1 MRKNFLISAK
11 RLSTSV
17 LMITAATL
25 SSTAVWAESYIYL
38 TNNTL
43 QTLDLTINQRGS
55 SLVKGEHWKQHATS
69 VPPLG
74 TVRFL
79 ETNRDTGIKWGKDY
93 YFDTTVTAGD
103 GSTVMLQQK
112 LTGTWNF
119 SEIWHGTQQSP
130 WYDDR
135 NIHSVKQS
143 FAGKESTIAFKAQSA
158 RVNGDDYYYVI
169 HPKEDTVSRGAN
181 NNFNVLAYNVWALLP
196 GLVSKSVSERLNLLK
211 DKLNGYDAIVFSE
224 LFDNSRRSNFLDA
237 LKTEYPY
244 QTRVVDRSGS
254 IEDGGVLIV
263 SRYPIESESQIAFDE
278 CDAEDCMS
286 AKGVIYAKINKGG
299 NPYHVFGSHTQ
310 AWNAEKNQATRL
322 NQFQQ
327 MRDFIDSR
335 SISTS
340 EPVII
345 AGDLNVDK
353 INFQQEYNTMLNVLN
368 AEEVPRNGGY
378 ASSYDGNVNA
388 WTDGAPEDLD
398 YVLYSTAHLQPT
410 SLNSKVL
417 TPRSIHADV
426 FTKYDL
432 SDHFAV
438 AGNLTFDTPAGE
450 ANDALVYK
458 ELRDGR
464 SNKCLDFEGTSP
476 SNGKQALLW
485 DCANVA
491 WQKWALDE
499 NTRLLH
505 NQANPEYCLDN
516 MGQAYSGGGIHMW
529 QCDQENINQ
538 KWQLIGTSLQP
549 QVNANIAV
557 DAYGTDNGSPV
568 AFWSTHGNGNQQWT
582 WGN

>member
-1 MRKNFLISAK
+1 MQNMIKNPTKLLVVVVTLLVS
-11 RLSTSV
+11 S
-17 LMITAATL
+17 ITC
-25 SSTAVWAESYIYL
+25 AESYIYL

-43 QTLDLTINQRGS
+43 QVLDLTINQRGS

-69 VPPLG
+69 VPPLA
-74 TVRFL
+74 TVRYL
-79 ETNRDTGIKWGKDY
+79 ETNRDKGIKWGKDY
-93 YFDTTVTAGD
+93 YFDTTVTAED

-143 FAGKESTIAFKAQSA
+143 FAGVDSTIAFKAESA

-169 HPKEDTVSRGAN
+169 HPKEETVTRGAN

-196 GLVSKSVSERLNLLK
+196 GLVSKSVSARLNLLK

-224 LFDNSRRSNFLDA
+224 LFDNSRRSTFLNA
-237 LKTEYPY
+237 LKAEYPY
-244 QTRVVDRSGS
+244 QTSVVDRSGS

-263 SRYPIESESQIAFDE
+263 SRYPIESESHIAFND

-286 AKGVIYAKINKGG
+286 AKGVKYAKINKGG

-322 NQFQQ
+322 SQFQQ
-327 MRDFIDSR
+327 MRNFIDSR
-335 SISTS
+335 SISS
-340 EPVII
+340 NEPVII

-368 AEEVPRNGGY
+368 AEEAPRNGGY
-378 ASSYDGNVNA
+378 VSSYNGNVNA

-410 SLNSKVL
+410 SSQSKIL
-417 TPRSIHADV
+417 TPRSIHSDV

-438 AGNLTFDTPAGE
+438 AGNLTFDTPKGE
-450 ANDALVYK
+450 AKASLVYK

-464 SNKCLDFEGTSP
+464 SNKCLDFEGVDP

-485 DCANVA
+485 DCANVD
-491 WQKWALDE
+491 WQKWAYDQAIG
-499 NTRLLH
+499 LLR
-505 NQANPEYCLDN
+505 NKANPEYCLDN
-516 MGQAYSGGGIHMW
+516 MGQPYSGGGIHLW
-529 QCDQENINQ
+529 QCDENNINQ
-538 KWQLIGTSLQP
+538 QWDFVGDQLVPRS
-549 QVNANIAV
+549 NDSIAV
-557 DAYGTDNGSPV
+557 DAYGADNGSQV
-568 AFWSTHGNGNQQWT
+568 ALWSAHDSSNQKWL

>member
-1 MRKNFLISAK
+1 MQNMIKNPTKLIFA
-11 RLSTSV
+11 TGV
-17 LMITAATL
+17 LLMSAAT
-25 SSTAVWAESYIYL
+25 WAESYIYL
-38 TNNTL
+38 TNNTD
-43 QTLDLTINQRGS
+43 QTLDLTTSQRGS
-55 SLVKGEHWKQHATS
+55 ALVKGEHWKQHATS

-74 TVRFL
+74 TVRYL
-79 ETNRDTGIKWGKDY
+79 ETNRDSGIRWGKDY
-93 YFDTTVTAGD
+93 YFDTTVTAAD
-103 GSTVMLQQK
+103 GSTAMLQQK

-143 FAGKESTIAFKAQSA
+143 FAGADSTIAFKAENA

-169 HPKEDTVSRGAN
+169 HPKEETVIRGTN
-181 NNFNVLAYNVWALLP
+181 NNLNVLAYNVWALLP

-224 LFDNSRRSNFLDA
+224 LFDNSRRNTFLNA

-244 QTRVVDRSGS
+244 QTSVVDRSGS
-254 IEDGGVLIV
+254 LEDGGVLIV
-263 SRYPIESESQIAFDE
+263 SRWPIDEESQIAFSD

-299 NPYHVFGSHTQ
+299 NPYHIFGSHTQ
-310 AWNAEKNQATRL
+310 AWTADKNQATRL

-327 MRDFIDSR
+327 MRNFIDSR
-335 SISTS
+335 AISS
-340 EPVII
+340 NEPVII
-345 AGDLNVDK
+345 SGDLNVDK
-353 INFQQEYNTMLNVLN
+353 INFPQEYNTMLNVLN

-378 ASSYDGNVNA
+378 AYTYNGHVNN
-388 WTDGAPEDLD
+388 WTDGAPENLD

-410 SLNSKVL
+410 SSESKVL

-432 SDHFAV
+432 SDHFAMV
-438 AGNLTFDTPAGE
+438 GNLTFDTPVGE
-450 ANDALVYK
+450 VATSLVYK
-458 ELRDGR
+458 ELRDAR
-464 SNKCLDFEGTSP
+464 SSKCLDFEGSSP

-485 DCANVA
+485 ECADVV
-491 WQKWALDE
+491 WQKWALDQS
-499 NTRLLH
+499 TGLLR

-529 QCDQENINQ
+529 QCDENNINQ
-538 KWQLIGTSLQP
+538 QWDFHGDQLVP
-549 QVNANIAV
+549 RANSSIAV
-557 DAYGTDNGSPV
+557 DAYGTDNGSQV
-568 AFWSTHGNGNQQWT
+568 AFWSKHDASNQQWS
-582 WGN
+582 WGH

>member
-1 MRKNFLISAK
+1 MIKNSTKLIFAAG
-11 RLSTSV
+11 V
-17 LMITAATL
+17 MLMSAAT
-25 SSTAVWAESYIYL
+25 WAESYIYL

-55 SLVKGEHWKQHATS
+55 ALVKGEHWKQHATS

-74 TVRFL
+74 TVRYL

-93 YFDTTVTAGD
+93 YFDTTVTAED
-103 GSTVMLQQK
+103 GSTAMLQQK

-119 SEIWHGTQQSP
+119 SDIWHGTQQSS

-135 NIHSVKQS
+135 NIHSVKQD
-143 FAGKESTIAFKAQSA
+143 FAGKESTIAFKAESA
-158 RVNGDDYYYVI
+158 RANGDDYYYVI
-169 HPKEDTVSRGAN
+169 DPKDEEVVRGAN

-224 LFDNSRRSNFLDA
+224 LFDNSRRSTFLNA

-244 QTRVVDRSGS
+244 QTNVVDRSGS

-263 SRYPIESESQIAFDE
+263 SRYPIETESQIAFSD

-322 NQFQQ
+322 SQFQQ
-327 MRDFIDSR
+327 MRNFIDGR
-335 SISTS
+335 SISTN

-353 INFQQEYNTMLNVLN
+353 INFPQEYNTMLNVLN
-368 AEEVPRNGGY
+368 AEEAPRNGGY
-378 ASSYDGNVNA
+378 ASSYNGNVNA

-410 SLNSKVL
+410 SSNSKVL

-438 AGNLTFDTPAGE
+438 AGNLTFDTPEGE
-450 ANDALVYK
+450 VDVSLVYK

-464 SNKCLDFEGTSP
+464 SNKCLDFEGASP

-491 WQKWALDE
+491 WQKWAYDQA
-499 NTRLLH
+499 TGLLR
-505 NQANPEYCLDN
+505 NKANPDYCLDN
-516 MGQAYSGGGIHMW
+516 MGQPYSGGGIHMW
-529 QCDQENINQ
+529 QCDENNINQ
-538 KWQLIGTSLQP
+538 QWDFTGDQLVPRS
-549 QVNANIAV
+549 NHSIAV
-557 DAYGTDNGSPV
+557 DAYGSDNGSQV
-568 AFWSTHGNGNQQWT
+568 ALWSTHSGANQKWT
-582 WGN
+582 WGNQ

>member
-1 MRKNFLISAK
+1 MRKYSSKLAFSAA
-11 RLSTSV
+11 SV
-17 LMITAATL
+17 LLTAAATL
-25 SSTAVWAESYIYL
+25 SSVSVWAESYVYL
-38 TNNTL
+38 TNNTQ

-55 SLVKGEHWKQHATS
+55 ALVKGTHWQQHATS

-74 TVRFL
+74 TVRYL

-93 YFDTTVTAGD
+93 YFDTTVTAED
-103 GSTVMLQQK
+103 GSTAMLQQK

-135 NIHSVKQS
+135 NIHSVTQD
-143 FAGKESTIAFKAQSA
+143 FVGANSTIAFKAESA
-158 RVNGDDYYYVI
+158 RANGDDYYYVI
-169 HPKEDTVSRGAN
+169 HPQAETATRGLN

-224 LFDNSRRSNFLDA
+224 LFDNSRRSTFLNA

-244 QTRVVDRSGS
+244 QTSVVDRSGS

-263 SRYPIESESQIAFDE
+263 SRYPIDTESQIAFDD

-299 NPYHVFGSHTQ
+299 NPYHVFGTHTQ
-310 AWNAEKNQATRL
+310 AWTAEKNQATRL
-322 NQFQQ
+322 SQFQQ

-368 AEEVPRNGGY
+368 AAEVPRNGGY
-378 ASSYDGNVNA
+378 AHSYNGNVNA

-398 YVLYSTAHLQPT
+398 YVLYSTAHLQPVN
-410 SLNSKVL
+410 SESKVI

-432 SDHFAV
+432 SDHFAMV
-438 AGNLTFDTPAGE
+438 GNLTFDTPAGE
-450 ANDALVYK
+450 AKVSLVYK

-464 SNKCLDFEGTSP
+464 SNKCLDFEGVSP

-485 DCANVA
+485 SCGDVA
-491 WQKWALDE
+491 WQKWALDQS
-499 NTRLLH
+499 TGLLH

-516 MGQAYSGGGIHMW
+516 MGQVYSGGGIHMW
-529 QCDQENINQ
+529 QCDDNNINQ
-538 KWQLIGTSLQP
+538 QWDFEGDQLMPRSN
-549 QVNANIAV
+549 NAIAV
-557 DAYGTDNGSPV
+557 DAYGIDDGSQV
-568 AFWSTHGNGNQQWT
+568 AFWSKHNGSNQKWS